1 MARKIESC
9 MNCSE
14 EREIVAHNLCA
25 MCYMRVRRE
34 ADDDAWAVPEKHAH
48 EQRKRQQD
56 GRKALVAMLDKL
68 ETLEKSGLMP
78 PEDINMIRSKL
89 ATQLERA
96 ALALKSMTD
105 DAAGKLLVMDP
116 STKPS

>member
-1 MARKIESC
+1 
-9 MNCSE
+9 
-14 EREIVAHNLCA
+14 
-25 MCYMRVRRE
+25 
-34 ADDDAWAVPEKHAH
+34 
-48 EQRKRQQD
+48 
-56 GRKALVAMLDKL
+56 MLDKL